1 MIIIRYSPIREESD
15 GNVQDGRLL
24 QRCEGPFFCILP
36 YAILTIKTLKNP
48 AFYTL
53 LYIQVRK
60 SDDNSFLSPTFFVIL
75 QPNNKNILANMEQK
89 NFKRTTVTAALPY
102 ANGGVHIGHLAGV
115 YVPADIY
122 VRYLRL
128 KKQDVVFIG
137 GSDEH
142 GVPVTI
148 RAKKEGITVQEVVD
162 RYHNLIKKSFEDFGI
177 SFDIYSRT
185 TSPTHNKF
193 ASDFFRTLYD
203 KGVLEEKVEEQ
214 FCDEVTGE
222 FLTDRNIAGTCPRCG
237 AEGAYGDQ
245 CEKCGATLSPEELI
259 NPTNK
264 NNPGHG
270 LVKKPTKN
278 WYLPLNKYQDW
289 LKKWI
294 LEGHKEWRTNVYGQ
308 CKSWLDMDLQPRA
321 MTRDLDWGIPVP
333 VEGAD
338 GKVLYV
344 WFDAPIGYI
353 SNTKELCDAHPEKWG
368 TWQKWWQDPE
378 TRLVHFIGK
387 DNIVFH
393 CIIFPTML
401 KAHGDYILPD
411 NVPAN
416 EFLNLEDDKISTS
429 RNWAVWLHEYLVDL
443 PGKQDVL
450 RYVLTANAPE
460 TKDNNFT
467 WKDFQERNNSELV
480 AVYGNFVNRA
490 LQLTK
495 KYWGGVVPACGE
507 LQEVDEKAIAEFK
520 DVKEKVEQ
528 YLNVFKFREAQ
539 KEAMNLARIGNRYIT
554 ECEPWKVWKTDP
566 KRVETILNI
575 SLQLVANLAIAFEP
589 FLPFSS
595 EKLRKMIN
603 MPNFEWTQLGST
615 DLLKAG
621 TQLGEPELLFE
632 KIEDE
637 VIERQ
642 LQKLADTKKA
652 NEEASY
658 QAAPIKPE
666 VSFDD
671 FEKLDIRVG
680 HILNCEKVKK
690 SKKLLKFTIDD
701 GSGVE
706 RTICSGIAAYYEPEQ
721 LIGKDVLFVANFAPR
736 KMMGIESQGMILSA
750 VNFDGSLNVT
760 SLLGKVKPGSQV
772 G

>member
-1 MIIIRYSPIREESD
+1 MAMYKMGGSCRD
-15 GNVQDGRLL
+15 AKGL
-24 QRCEGPFFCILP
+24 FCILP
-36 YAILTIKTLKNP
+36 SPFPYHKKLKNP

-222 FLTDRNIAGTCPRCG
+222 FLTDRNIVGTCPRCG

>member
-1 MIIIRYSPIREESD
+1 MEE
-15 GNVQDGRLL
+15 
-24 QRCEGPFFCILP
+24 
-36 YAILTIKTLKNP
+36 
-48 AFYTL
+48 
-53 LYIQVRK
+53 
-60 SDDNSFLSPTFFVIL
+60 
-75 QPNNKNILANMEQK
+75 NK
-89 NFKRTTVTAALPY
+89 FKRTTVTAALPY

-128 KKQDVVFIG
+128 KKQEVMFIG

-148 RAKKEGITVQEVVD
+148 RARKEGITVQEVVD

-185 TSPTHNKF
+185 TSNIHHKF

-203 KGVLEEKVEEQ
+203 KHELVEKTEEQ

-222 FLTDRNIAGTCPRCG
+222 FLTDRNIVGTCPRCG

-245 CEKCGATLSPEELI
+245 CEKCGATLSPDELI

-270 LVKKPTKN
+270 LVKKATKN
-278 WYLPLNKYQDW
+278 WYLPLNKWQDW
-289 LKKWI
+289 LKQWI
-294 LEGHKEWRTNVYGQ
+294 LEDHKEWRPNVYGQ

-333 VEGAD
+333 VEGAE

-353 SNTKELCDAHPEKWG
+353 SNTKELCDAQPEKWG
-368 TWQKWWQDPE
+368 PWQKWWQDP
-378 TRLVHFIGK
+378 TSRLIHCIGK

-393 CIIFPTML
+393 GIVFPTML

-411 NVPAN
+411 NVPSN
-416 EFLNLEDDKISTS
+416 EFLNLENDKISTS
-429 RNWAVWLHEYLVDL
+429 RNWAVWLHEYLVDF

-467 WKDFQERNNSELV
+467 WKDFQDRNNNELV

-495 KYWGGVVPACGE
+495 KYFNGVVPECGE
-507 LQEVDEKAIAEFK
+507 LQEVDRKAIEEFK
-520 DVKEKVEQ
+520 DVKQKVEA
-528 YLNVFKFREAQ
+528 LLDTFKFRDAQ
-539 KEAMNLARIGNRYIT
+539 KEAMNLARIGNKYIT
-554 ECEPWKVWKTDP
+554 DCEPWHVAKTDME
-566 KRVETILNI
+566 RVKTILYL
-575 SLQLVANLAIAFEP
+575 SLQLVANLEIAFEP

-595 EKLRKMIN
+595 ARLREMLN
-603 MPNFEWTQLGST
+603 VTDTDWAQLGST
-615 DLLKAG
+615 DLLKPG
-621 TQLGEPELLFE
+621 HQLGTPALLFE

-637 VIERQ
+637 AIEAQ
-642 LQKLADTKKA
+642 LKKLEDTKKA
-652 NEEASY
+652 NEAANY
-658 QAAPIKPE
+658 VAAPIKE
-666 VSFDD
+666 NVDFDT

-680 HILNCEKVKK
+680 HIKDCQKVKK
-690 SKKLLKFTIDD
+690 SKKLLQFTIDD
-701 GSGVE
+701 GSGVD
-706 RTICSGIAAYYEPEQ
+706 RTILSGIAAYYEPEQ

-750 VNFDGSLNVT
+750 VNFDGTLNVT
-760 SLLGKVKPGSQV
+760 TVAGNVKPGSQV

>member
-1 MIIIRYSPIREESD
+1 
-15 GNVQDGRLL
+15 
-24 QRCEGPFFCILP
+24 
-36 YAILTIKTLKNP
+36 
-48 AFYTL
+48 
-53 LYIQVRK
+53 
-60 SDDNSFLSPTFFVIL
+60 
-75 QPNNKNILANMEQK
+75 MEQK

-128 KKQDVVFIG
+128 KKKEVVFIG

-177 SFDIYSRT
+177 SFDVYSRT
-185 TSPTHNKF
+185 TSDIHNKF

-222 FLTDRNIAGTCPRCG
+222 FLTDRNIVGTCPRCG

-278 WYLPLNKYQDW
+278 WYLPLGKYQDW
-289 LKKWI
+289 LKQWI
-294 LEGHKEWRTNVYGQ
+294 LEGHKEWRSNVYGQ

-333 VEGAD
+333 VEGAE

-480 AVYGNFVNRA
+480 AIYGNFVNRA

-495 KYWGGVVPACGE
+495 KYWNGVVPACGE
-507 LQEVDEKAIAEFK
+507 LLEVDQKAIAEFK

-528 YLNVFKFREAQ
+528 YLDVFKFREAQ

-615 DLLKAG
+615 ALLKAG
-621 TQLGEPELLFE
+621 DQLGEPELLFE

-637 VIERQ
+637 VVEAQ
-642 LQKLADTKKA
+642 LKKLADTKKA

-680 HILNCEKVKK
+680 HIINCEKVKK
-690 SKKLLKFTIDD
+690 SKKLLKFAIDD

-706 RTICSGIAAYYEPEQ
+706 RTILSGIAAYYEPEQ

-750 VNFDGSLNVT
+750 VNFDGNLTVT

>member
-1 MIIIRYSPIREESD
+1 MEE
-15 GNVQDGRLL
+15 
-24 QRCEGPFFCILP
+24 
-36 YAILTIKTLKNP
+36 
-48 AFYTL
+48 
-53 LYIQVRK
+53 
-60 SDDNSFLSPTFFVIL
+60 
-75 QPNNKNILANMEQK
+75 K

-128 KKQDVVFIG
+128 KKEDVIFIG

-142 GVPVTI
+142 GVPITI
-148 RAKKEGITVQEVVD
+148 RARKEGVTPQDVVD
-162 RYHNLIKKSFEDFGI
+162 RYHSLIKKSFEEFGI

-185 TSPTHNKF
+185 TSEIHHKL
-193 ASDFFRTLYD
+193 ASDFFKKLYEEG
-203 KGVLEEKVEEQ
+203 KLLEQETEQYYDEEAHQ
-214 FCDEVTGE
+214 FLADRYITGE
-222 FLTDRNIAGTCPRCG
+222 CPHCHY
-237 AEGAYGDQ
+237 EGAYGDQ
-245 CEKCGATLSPEELI
+245 CEHCGSDLSPMELI
-259 NPTNK
+259 NPK
-264 NNPGHG
+264 SAVSGSKP
-270 LVKKPTKN
+270 VIKKTKN
-278 WYLPLNKYQDW
+278 WYLPLNEYQTW

-294 LEGHKEWRTNVYGQ
+294 LEGHQEWRSNVYGQ
-308 CKSWLDMDLQPRA
+308 CKSWLDLDLQPRA

-333 VEGAD
+333 IEGAE

-353 SNTKELCDAHPEKWG
+353 SNTKELCESNPERWGSWEKW
-368 TWQKWWQDPE
+368 WKDQD

-393 CIIFPTML
+393 CLIFPTML

-416 EFLNLEDDKISTS
+416 EFLNLEDDKISTT
-429 RNWAVWLHEYLVDL
+429 RNWAVWLHEYLKDL

-480 AVYGNFVNRA
+480 AIYGNFVNRA

-495 KYWGGVVPACGE
+495 KYFDGVVPPCGE
-507 LQEVDEKAIAEFK
+507 LLDVDKQALDEFK
-520 DVKEKVEQ
+520 DVKNKVEG
-528 YLNVFKFREAQ
+528 YLDAFKFREAQ
-539 KEAMNLARIGNRYIT
+539 KEAMNLARIGNKYMT

-566 KRVETILNI
+566 ERVKTVLYI

-595 EKLRKMIN
+595 EKLRRLIKMDTCD
-603 MPNFEWTQLGST
+603 WSLLGNH

-621 TQLGEPELLFE
+621 HQLAEPELLFE
-632 KIEDE
+632 KIEDAT
-637 VIERQ
+637 IELQ
-642 LQKLADTKKA
+642 LKKLEDTKKA
-652 NEEASY
+652 N
-658 QAAPIKPE
+658 AAAAYTAKPIKPTID
-666 VSFDD
+666 FAD

-680 HILNCEKVKK
+680 HIKHCERVKK
-690 SKKLLKFTIDD
+690 ANKLLKFTIDD
-701 GSGVE
+701 GSGKD
-706 RTICSGIAAYYEPEQ
+706 RTIVSGIAKFYEPES
-721 LIGKDVLFVANFAPR
+721 LIGKDVCFIANLAPR
-736 KMMGIESQGMILSA
+736 KLMGIESQGMILSA
-750 VNFDGSLNVT
+750 EDFDGSLSVT
-760 SLLGKVKPGSQV
+760 TLEHPVKPGSQV
-772 G
+772 M

>member
-1 MIIIRYSPIREESD
+1 MEE
-15 GNVQDGRLL
+15 
-24 QRCEGPFFCILP
+24 
-36 YAILTIKTLKNP
+36 
-48 AFYTL
+48 
-53 LYIQVRK
+53 
-60 SDDNSFLSPTFFVIL
+60 
-75 QPNNKNILANMEQK
+75 NK
-89 NFKRTTVTAALPY
+89 FKRTTVTAALPY

-128 KKQDVVFIG
+128 KKQEVMFIG

-148 RAKKEGITVQEVVD
+148 RARKEGITVQEVVD

-185 TSPTHNKF
+185 TSKIHHKF

-203 KGVLEEKVEEQ
+203 KHELVEKTEEQ

-222 FLTDRNIAGTCPRCG
+222 FLTDRNIVGTCPRCG

-245 CEKCGATLSPEELI
+245 CEKCGATLSPDELI

-270 LVKKPTKN
+270 LVKKATKN
-278 WYLPLNKYQDW
+278 WYLPLNKWQDW
-289 LKKWI
+289 LKQWI
-294 LEGHKEWRTNVYGQ
+294 LEDHKEWRPNVYGQ

-333 VEGAD
+333 VEGAE

-353 SNTKELCDAHPEKWG
+353 SNTKELCDAQPEKWG
-368 TWQKWWQDPE
+368 PWQKWWQDP
-378 TRLVHFIGK
+378 TSRLIHFIGK

-393 CIIFPTML
+393 CIVFPTML

-411 NVPAN
+411 NVPSN
-416 EFLNLEDDKISTS
+416 EFLNLENDKISTS
-429 RNWAVWLHEYLVDL
+429 RNWAVWLHEYLVDF

-467 WKDFQERNNSELV
+467 WKDFQDRNNNELV

-495 KYWGGVVPACGE
+495 KYFNGVVPECGE
-507 LQEVDEKAIAEFK
+507 LQEVDRKAIEEFK
-520 DVKEKVEQ
+520 DVKQKVEA
-528 YLNVFKFREAQ
+528 LLDTFKFRDAQ
-539 KEAMNLARIGNRYIT
+539 KEAMNLARIGNKYIT
-554 ECEPWKVWKTDP
+554 DCEPWHVAKTDME
-566 KRVETILNI
+566 RVKTILYL
-575 SLQLVANLAIAFEP
+575 SLQLVANLEIAFEP

-595 EKLRKMIN
+595 ARMREMLN
-603 MPNFEWTQLGST
+603 VTDTDWAQLGST
-615 DLLKAG
+615 DLLKPG
-621 TQLGEPELLFE
+621 HQLGTPALLFE

-637 VIERQ
+637 AIEAQ
-642 LQKLADTKKA
+642 LKKLEDTKKA
-652 NEEASY
+652 NEAANY
-658 QAAPIKPE
+658 VAAPIKE
-666 VSFDD
+666 NVDFDT

-680 HILNCEKVKK
+680 HIKDCQKVKK
-690 SKKLLKFTIDD
+690 SKKLLQFTIDD
-701 GSGVE
+701 GSGVD
-706 RTICSGIAAYYEPEQ
+706 RTILSGIAAYYEPEQ

-750 VNFDGSLNVT
+750 VNFDGTLNVT
-760 SLLGKVKPGSQV
+760 TVTGNVKPGSQV

>member
-222 FLTDRNIAGTCPRCG
+222 FLTDRNIVGTCPRCG

-368 TWQKWWQDPE
+368 TWQKWWQDSE

-566 KRVETILNI
+566 KRVETILSI

>member
-1 MIIIRYSPIREESD
+1 
-15 GNVQDGRLL
+15 
-24 QRCEGPFFCILP
+24 
-36 YAILTIKTLKNP
+36 
-48 AFYTL
+48 
-53 LYIQVRK
+53 
-60 SDDNSFLSPTFFVIL
+60 
-75 QPNNKNILANMEQK
+75 MEQK

-222 FLTDRNIAGTCPRCG
+222 FLTDRNIVGTCPRCG

-245 CEKCGATLSPEELI
+245 CEKCGATLTPEELI

>member
-1 MIIIRYSPIREESD
+1 MEE
-15 GNVQDGRLL
+15 
-24 QRCEGPFFCILP
+24 
-36 YAILTIKTLKNP
+36 
-48 AFYTL
+48 
-53 LYIQVRK
+53 
-60 SDDNSFLSPTFFVIL
+60 
-75 QPNNKNILANMEQK
+75 K

-128 KKQDVVFIG
+128 KKKEVMFIG

-148 RAKKEGITVQEVVD
+148 RARKEGITVQEVVD

-177 SFDIYSRT
+177 SFDVYSRT
-185 TSPTHNKF
+185 TSKIHHKF

-203 KGVLEEKVEEQ
+203 KGELVEKTEEQ

-222 FLTDRNIAGTCPRCG
+222 FLTDRNIVGTCPRCG

-270 LVKKPTKN
+270 LIKKATKN
-278 WYLPLNKYQDW
+278 WYLPLNKWQDW
-289 LKKWI
+289 LKQWI
-294 LEGHKEWRTNVYGQ
+294 LEDHKEWRPNVYGQ

-353 SNTKELCDAHPEKWG
+353 SNTKELCEAQPEKWG
-368 TWQKWWQDPE
+368 TWQKWWQDPSS
-378 TRLVHFIGK
+378 RLVHFIGK

-393 CIIFPTML
+393 CIVFPTML

-416 EFLNLEDDKISTS
+416 EFLNLENDKISTS
-429 RNWAVWLHEYLVDL
+429 RNWAVWLHEYLVDF

-467 WKDFQERNNSELV
+467 WKDFQDRNNNELV

-495 KYWGGVVPACGE
+495 KYFNGIVPECGE
-507 LQEVDEKAIAEFK
+507 LQEVDRAAIEEFK
-520 DVKEKVEQ
+520 DVKQKVEA
-528 YLNVFKFREAQ
+528 LLDTFKFRDAQ
-539 KEAMNLARIGNRYIT
+539 KEAMNLARIGNKYIT
-554 ECEPWKVWKTDP
+554 DCEPWHVAKTDME
-566 KRVETILNI
+566 RVKTILYI
-575 SLQLVANLAIAFEP
+575 SLQLVANLEIAFEP

-595 EKLRKMIN
+595 AKLREMLNIK
-603 MPNFEWTQLGST
+603 ETDWAQLGST
-615 DLLKAG
+615 ELLKPG
-621 TQLGEPELLFE
+621 HQLGTPALLFE
-632 KIEDE
+632 KIEDDA
-637 VIERQ
+637 INAQ
-642 LQKLADTKKA
+642 LQKLEDTKKA
-652 NEEASY
+652 NEAASY
-658 QAAPIKPE
+658 VAAPVKE
-666 VSFDD
+666 NVDFDT

-680 HILNCEKVKK
+680 HIKDCQKVKK
-690 SKKLLKFTIDD
+690 SKKLLQFTIDD
-701 GSGVE
+701 GSGKD
-706 RTICSGIAAYYEPEQ
+706 RTILSGIAAYYEPEQ

-750 VNFDGSLNVT
+750 VNFDGSLHVT
-760 SLLGKVKPGSQV
+760 TVADEVKPGSQV

>member
-1 MIIIRYSPIREESD
+1 
-15 GNVQDGRLL
+15 
-24 QRCEGPFFCILP
+24 
-36 YAILTIKTLKNP
+36 
-48 AFYTL
+48 
-53 LYIQVRK
+53 
-60 SDDNSFLSPTFFVIL
+60 
-75 QPNNKNILANMEQK
+75 MEQK

-128 KKQDVVFIG
+128 KKKEVVFIG

-177 SFDIYSRT
+177 SFDVYSRT
-185 TSPTHNKF
+185 TSDIHNKF

-222 FLTDRNIAGTCPRCG
+222 FLTDRNIVGTCPRCG

-278 WYLPLNKYQDW
+278 WYLPLGKYQDW
-289 LKKWI
+289 LKQWI
-294 LEGHKEWRTNVYGQ
+294 LEGHKEWRSNVYGQ

-333 VEGAD
+333 VEGAE

-480 AVYGNFVNRA
+480 AIYGNFVNRA

-495 KYWGGVVPACGE
+495 KYWNGVVPACGE
-507 LQEVDEKAIAEFK
+507 LQEADQKAIAEFK

-528 YLNVFKFREAQ
+528 YLDVFKFREAQ

-621 TQLGEPELLFE
+621 DQLGEPELLFE

-637 VIERQ
+637 VVEAQ
-642 LQKLADTKKA
+642 LKKLADTKKA

-658 QAAPIKPE
+658 QAAPVKPE

-680 HILNCEKVKK
+680 HIINCEKVKK
-690 SKKLLKFTIDD
+690 SKKLLKFAIDD

-706 RTICSGIAAYYEPEQ
+706 RTILSGIAAYYEPEQ

-750 VNFDGSLNVT
+750 VNFDGNLTVT

>member
-1 MIIIRYSPIREESD
+1 
-15 GNVQDGRLL
+15 
-24 QRCEGPFFCILP
+24 
-36 YAILTIKTLKNP
+36 
-48 AFYTL
+48 
-53 LYIQVRK
+53 
-60 SDDNSFLSPTFFVIL
+60 
-75 QPNNKNILANMEQK
+75 MEQK

-222 FLTDRNIAGTCPRCG
+222 FLTDRNIVGTCPRCG

-264 NNPGHG
+264 NTPGHG